1 MKKTSK
7 MTLDEALQAMKE
19 GKEVTHDYLR
29 HTETKTL
36 RLEKDNFIDKEG
48 YVLNKFSVYMVLQ
61 NVNFNDG
68 WEIVENNN

>member
-7 MTLDEALQAMKE
+7 MTLDEAWQAMKE

-29 HTETKTL
+29 HTETKSL
-36 RLEKDNFIDKEG
+36 RLEKDNLVDKEG
-48 YVLNKFSVYMVLQ
+48 YTLNNISVYMALRHSG
-61 NVNFNDG
+61 FNDG

>member
-29 HTETKTL
+29 HTETKSL
-36 RLEKDNFIDKEG
+36 RLEKNDLVDREG
-48 YVLNKFSVYMVLQ
+48 YILNKFSVCMFLQ

-68 WEIVENNN
+68 WEIV